1 MNAPSASEVAAIMVG
16 DGYDLHASNRDIILR
31 KRDGALQRIS
41 ETHSSYDPFIMCCCF
56 RKVMIVGMWIY
67 LL

>member
-1 MNAPSASEVAAIMVG
+1 MVG